1 MNKMKT
7 DLDKYYTLND
17 KAIILPKM
25 TALVL
30 AA

>member
-17 KAIILPKM
+17 KAIILPNKNDSFSKH
-25 TALVL
+25 
-30 AA
+30 